1 MSADLD
7 FLDELI
13 GGMDA
18 ATLDWLQVRIARRL
32 AGMRPEITERRA
44 IIRRK

>member
-18 ATLDWLQVRIARRL
+18 ATLNWLQIRIARRL
-32 AGMRPEITERRA
+32 ACMRPEIVERRT
-44 IIRRK
+44 IIRK

>member
-1 MSADLD
+1 MSADLE

-13 GGMDA
+13 GGMGA

-32 AGMRPEITERRA
+32 ASMRPEITERRA
-44 IIRRK
+44 IIRHR

>member
-1 MSADLD
+1 MSADLE

-13 GGMDA
+13 RGMDA

-32 AGMRPEITERRA
+32 ASMRPEITERRA
-44 IIRRK
+44 IIRKR

>member
-1 MSADLD
+1 MSADLE

-18 ATLDWLQVRIARRL
+18 ATLDWLQIRIARRL
-32 AGMRPEITERRA
+32 ANMRPEITERLA
-44 IIRRK
+44 IIRK

>member
-18 ATLDWLQVRIARRL
+18 ATLDWLQTRIARRL

-44 IIRRK
+44 IIRKR

>member
-1 MSADLD
+1 MRSDLD

-18 ATLDWLQVRIARRL
+18 ATLDWLQARIARRL

-44 IIRRK
+44 IIRK

>member
-13 GGMDA
+13 LS
-18 ATLDWLQVRIARRL
+18 LDRSVLEMAPDPDRQRL
-32 AGMRPEITERRA
+32 ASMRPEITERRA
-44 IIRRK
+44 IIRKR

>member
-18 ATLDWLQVRIARRL
+18 ATLDWLQTRIARRL

-44 IIRRK
+44 IIRQK

>member
-13 GGMDA
+13 LS
-18 ATLDWLQVRIARRL
+18 LDRSVLEWLQIRIARRL
-32 AGMRPEITERRA
+32 ASMRPEITERRA
-44 IIRRK
+44 IIRKR

>member
-1 MSADLD
+1 MSADLE

-13 GGMDA
+13 RGLDA

-32 AGMRPEITERRA
+32 ASMRPEITERRA
-44 IIRRK
+44 IIRHR

>member
-1 MSADLD
+1 MRSDLD

-18 ATLDWLQVRIARRL
+18 ATLDWLQIRIARRL
-32 AGMRPEITERRA
+32 ASMRPEITERRA
-44 IIRRK
+44 IIRK

>member
-18 ATLDWLQVRIARRL
+18 ATLDWLQVRISRIL
-32 AGMRPEITERRA
+32 ASRKPEITIRRP
-44 IIRRK
+44 IIRKP

>member
-13 GGMDA
+13 RGMDA
-18 ATLDWLQVRIARRL
+18 ATLDWLQIRIARRM

>member
-18 ATLDWLQVRIARRL
+18 ATLDWLQTRIARRL

-44 IIRRK
+44 IIRK

>member
-1 MSADLD
+1 MSADLE

-18 ATLDWLQVRIARRL
+18 ATLDWLQIRIARRL
-32 AGMRPEITERRA
+32 ASCRPEIVERRT
-44 IIRRK
+44 IIRK

>member
-18 ATLDWLQVRIARRL
+18 ATLDWLQTRIARRL
-32 AGMRPEITERRA
+32 ASMRPEITERRA
-44 IIRRK
+44 IIRK

>member
-1 MSADLD
+1 MRSDLD

-18 ATLDWLQVRIARRL
+18 ATLDWLQIRIARRL
-32 AGMRPEITERRA
+32 ASMRPEIVERRT
-44 IIRRK
+44 IIRK

>member
-13 GGMDA
+13 LS
-18 ATLDWLQVRIARRL
+18 LDRSVLEWLQIRIAQRL

-44 IIRRK
+44 IIRKR

>member
-18 ATLDWLQVRIARRL
+18 ATLDWLQARIARRL
-32 AGMRPEITERRA
+32 ASMRPEITERRA
-44 IIRRK
+44 IIRKR

>member
-1 MSADLD
+1 MSADLE

-13 GGMDA
+13 RGMDA
-18 ATLDWLQVRIARRL
+18 ATLDWLQVRIAKRM

-44 IIRRK
+44 IIRHR

>member
-1 MSADLD
+1 MRSDLD

-18 ATLDWLQVRIARRL
+18 ATLDWLQIRISRRL
-32 AGMRPEITERRA
+32 ASMRPEITERRA
-44 IIRRK
+44 IIRK

>member
-1 MSADLD
+1 MSADLE

-13 GGMDA
+13 RGMDA
-18 ATLDWLQVRIARRL
+18 ATLDWLQIRIARRL

-44 IIRRK
+44 IIRK